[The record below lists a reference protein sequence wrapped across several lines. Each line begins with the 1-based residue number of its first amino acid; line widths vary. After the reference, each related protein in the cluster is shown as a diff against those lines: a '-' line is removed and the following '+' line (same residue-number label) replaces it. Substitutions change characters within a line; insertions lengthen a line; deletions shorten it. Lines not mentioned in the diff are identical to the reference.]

1 METLPI
7 LVIDDDPRFCEF
19 VTEALTDSGFE
30 VHSAPDGPSGIELA
44 RIAQPA
50 IILLDMMMA
59 GMDGISTLQC
69 LKREPT
75 LEGIP
80 VIGVSASTDLS
91 YTEKAFRANAE
102 LFLAKPFG
110 AQSLIQALN
119 LALQNAKPGP
129 HGRRRHPR
137 FFAELPARCL
147 VFEGGKA
154 TREVNGY
161 TGNVSLGGV
170 LARLTEPLALS
181 TTVRLDLGLPSHEI
195 VSIEGRVVW
204 QNDELRKLTVP
215 HGVQF
220 LGFLDDA
227 AYLEYRHTLSEIA
240 ARDAAR

>member
-44 RIAQPA
+44 RVAQPA

-59 GMDGISTLQC
+59 GMDGIRTLQC

-80 VIGVSASTDLS
+80 VIGVSASSDLS

-119 LALQNAKPGP
+119 LALQNAKRGS